1 MFLPGPRFLAVPA
14 LAIVLSL
21 FAPAALAQA
30 NVPSLIQNLSN
41 PDPDVRG
48 DALRALKTLPTNA
61 VVPSVLDTLKTAN
74 RDVAERL
81 VNVLASHP
89 DDREIGP
96 LIALAEKY
104 DGLGADAFSA
114 LGADG
119 VRGLLGAAAKNCD
132 VTVGTVSFSQWAG
145 ETAAQA
151 DIDTR
156 SLLRQAVHASSPCA
170 REAAL
175 AGLAR
180 IPDDETTDTGALT
193 KDASLVVAALAD
205 PDQRVW
211 EYADRILT
219 PDGPGP
225 RIGNSLQDYA
235 VEPMLEFFAA
245 QKDAGVR
252 VHVLRIL
259 ASYGDSDVV
268 DLMKRLADDP
278 NPDIREIASRYQPPE
293 DDTRADYSESPES
306 GTTPPE
312 QAVKLQRL
320 MDSQN
325 SADRADAAE
334 QMGKSGDVDDTAP
347 LIKLLHDPDPTVR
360 QKAAAGLGVLN
371 GYFEDATIR
380 WNGNL
385 DDTAP
390 ALYTALDDPSASVR
404 AAAVKSL
411 AAIYPDWA
419 NAPEI
424 PANHAFVIAKLEKM
438 MADQDPGVS
447 REATLAL
454 IHFLQPDDV
463 DESIALLRHSDPHVR
478 AAAIDAVGNSLNP
491 RGVRTLVGMLKDP
504 DPGVRYEALRNL
516 WMMIVSNVRST
527 ADQRA
532 ALAAELPIEQLL
544 EGWPQDQ
551 ADATLA
557 MQLLAAPSD
566 PAAGNALLSKLANV
580 RCYEGTFDPVAQT
593 IAQRKDALATPLL
606 LEIVKMPCSAYH
618 STTLQ
623 LLLNRHDPSVVQP
636 LLEFAATKEGSWIS
650 VDQVL
655 LAFHDSRVVPDLLA
669 GLKNRDE
676 SVRVGAANS
685 LASFDDIRIVLA
697 LIAALKDESRAVQY
711 AAAASLGKLGDPQA
725 IPPLIAM
732 LDYNPGAA
740 ALALGDLK
748 ASQAAPRLAALLQD
762 PKTSNR
768 VQIIQGIAKLPPSVA
783 ADVLPASF
791 QQGAFTD
798 CTLRQTLVA
807 ELAKIQD
814 PRVIPVL
821 EKIYMDGWKSNECPL
836 ARTDAAN
843 ALNQRGA
850 PLLPHP

>member
-235 VEPMLEFFAA
+235 VEPMLQFFAA

-268 DLMKRLADDP
+268 DLMKRLANDP
-278 NPDIREIASRYQPPE
+278 NSDIREIASGYQPPE

-334 QMGKSGDVDDTAP
+334 QMGKSGNVDDTAP
-347 LIKLLHDPDPTVR
+347 LIELLRDPDPTVR

-419 NAPEI
+419 DAPEI
-424 PANHAFVIAKLEKM
+424 PANHAFVIARLEKM
-438 MADQDPGVS
+438 AADRDAAVS
-447 REATLAL
+447 REAALAL
-454 IHFLQPDDV
+454 AHFLQPDDIE
-463 DESIALLRHSDPHVR
+463 ESIALLHHPSADVRKAAEGAIANSRDPK
-478 AAAIDAVGNSLNP
+478 
-491 RGVRTLVGMLKDP
+491 GVQPLVGMLKDP
-504 DPGVRYEALRNL
+504 DLGVRSEASRCLWLMIIGNYHDDWAKLAAQLPVEPLVEAL
-516 WMMIVSNVRST
+516 
-527 ADQRA
+527 
-532 ALAAELPIEQLL
+532 
-544 EGWPQDQ
+544 PQDQ
-551 ADATLA
+551 ANGGRVLS
-557 MQLLAAPSD
+557 LLAASSD
-566 PAAGNALLSKLANV
+566 PAAAKALLSALPTAPS
-580 RCYEGTFDPVAQT
+580 YENEEIYRTVARRNDP
-593 IAQRKDALATPLL
+593 LATPLL
-606 LEIVKMPCSAYH
+606 LGMIKMPH
-618 STTLQ
+618 PVMGWMLLQ
-623 LLLNRHDPSVVQP
+623 DILGRNDPAVVEP
-636 LLEFAATKEGSWIS
+636 LLDLARTKEGSWIS
-650 VDQVL
+650 ADQVL
-655 LAFHDSRVVPDLLA
+655 LAFHDSRVIPDLLA
-669 GLKNRDE
+669 LLKDHDP
-676 SVRVGAANS
+676 SARVSAAKD
-685 LASFDDIRIVLA
+685 LASFHDERTVAA
-697 LIAALKDESRAVQY
+697 LIAALKDESWPVQY
-711 AAAASLGKLGDPQA
+711 AAAASLGKMGDPQA

-732 LDYNPGAA
+732 LHYNPGAA

-748 ASQAAPRLAALLQD
+748 AAEAAPKLAVLLQD
-762 PKTSNR
+762 PKTHNR
-768 VQIIQGIAKLPPSVA
+768 AEIIQGIAKLPPSVA
-783 ADVLPASF
+783 VDVLSASF
-791 QQGAFTD
+791 QQGVIAD
-798 CTLRQTLVA
+798 CALQQTLVA

-836 ARTDAAN
+836 ARSDAAN
-843 ALNQRGA
+843 ALTQRGA